1 MIISLSLLL
10 TCTSI
15 CTTFFYRRFY
25 LQWPF
30 LQILILP
37 VCVFHG
43 GSKRSGTRTEHN
55 VRGWQY
61 CLQCFLQHFFPRTSM
76 SSPPL
81 WSPSSQRLPL
91 TIAHCLSEEQRVF
104 YTEFTARTFIYQW
117 QGLELNTR
125 SWWRSRS
132 LLPLFLCVSWKVT
145 AITPRRTKLC
155 RATLFK

>member
-1 MIISLSLLL
+1 MHD
-10 TCTSI
+10 
-15 CTTFFYRRFY
+15 FFYRRFY
-25 LQWPF
+25 LQSPF
-30 LQILILP
+30 LQIFILQI
-37 VCVFHG
+37 CTFHG
-43 GSKRSGTRTEHN
+43 GSKCSGTRTEHN

-61 CLQCFLQHFFPRTSM
+61 CLQCFLQYFFPLTSM

-117 QGLELNTR
+117 QGLESNTR
-125 SWWRSRS
+125 SWWRSRG
-132 LLPLFLCVSWKVT
+132 LLPFFFCVSWKVT

-155 RATLFK
+155 RATLFKLLF